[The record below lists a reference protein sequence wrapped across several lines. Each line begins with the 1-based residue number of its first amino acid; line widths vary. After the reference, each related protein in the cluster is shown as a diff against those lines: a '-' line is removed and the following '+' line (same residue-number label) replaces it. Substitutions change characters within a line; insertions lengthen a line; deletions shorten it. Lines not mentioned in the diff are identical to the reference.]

1 MLKIAYGSFIINF
14 TFGLLVKARVI
25 DSRKF
30 HLAHH
35 GIYFVVMATLFAA
48 ISLDLWNEREIPYLL
63 IGLFGLL
70 LGLSRFGGRSAGHWQ
85 YATLCL
91 IIYSAIIIYKF

>member
-14 TFGLLVKARVI
+14 TFGLLVKARI
-25 DSRKF
+25 INSRKF

-48 ISLDLWNEREIPYLL
+48 IAVELLNQGEIPYLL

-70 LGLSRFGGRSAGHWQ
+70 FGMTRFSGRSTGHWQ

-91 IIYSAIIIYKF
+91 IIYSAIVIYKF